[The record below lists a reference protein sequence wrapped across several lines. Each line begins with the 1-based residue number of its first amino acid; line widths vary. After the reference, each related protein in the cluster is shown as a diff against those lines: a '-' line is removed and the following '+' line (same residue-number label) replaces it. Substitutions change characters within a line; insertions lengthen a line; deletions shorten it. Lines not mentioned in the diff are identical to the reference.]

1 MMTTP
6 DPGAG
11 LTVAQV
17 LARARAAG
25 VDRLDAQ
32 LLLARHLDCTRSWLL
47 AHDDAPISPDRQGPL
62 WADLHRRAGGEPLAY
77 LLGEREFHGLR
88 LAVSPAVL
96 VPRPDTEL
104 LVDWALQCLHGLAQ
118 PRVAD
123 LGTGSGA
130 IAVSVAHCRSD
141 AVVTATDVSADAL
154 AVARTNADRHAPQVQ
169 LVQGSWWQAVRG
181 QRFDLV
187 LSNPPYIAGADAH
200 LAALTHEPRLALTPG
215 GDGLDALRAIVREAP
230 DHLQPGAWLLLEH
243 GWDQAAAVRQLLAE
257 AGLNEVQTRQDLA
270 GQDRCS
276 GGRRAALPPLAPQAG
291 DGAPGM
297 PFAV

>member
-1 MMTTP
+1 MTTP
-6 DPGAG
+6 APRAG

-17 LARARAAG
+17 LAQARAAG

-32 LLLARHLDCTRSWLL
+32 LLLAHHLGRTRSWLL
-47 AHDDAPISPDRQGPL
+47 AHDDEPISPERQTPL
-62 WADLHRRAGGEPLAY
+62 WADLQRRAGGEPLAY
-77 LLGEREFHGLR
+77 LLGEREFHGLP

-96 VPRPDTEL
+96 VPRPDTEV
-104 LVDWALQCLHGLAQ
+104 LVDWALQCLHGLPQ
-118 PRVAD
+118 PHVAD

-130 IAVSVAHCRSD
+130 IAVSVAHGRPD
-141 AVVTATDVSADAL
+141 ARVTATDVSADAL
-154 AVARTNADRHAPQVQ
+154 AVARVNVDRHAPQVR

-187 LSNPPYIAGADAH
+187 LSNPPYIAGADPH
-200 LAALTHEPRLALTPG
+200 LQALAHEPQLALTPG
-215 GDGLDALRAIVREAP
+215 GDGLDALRAIVRDACA
-230 DHLQPGAWLLLEH
+230 HLHPGAWLLLEH

-257 AGLNEVQTRQDLA
+257 AGLTEVQTRQDLA

-276 GGRRAALPPLAPQAG
+276 GGRRAALPGRSTQAG
-291 DGAPGM
+291 DAAPGM